1 VRTQMEIRTEADYL
15 QAHLTVIEGESR
27 ARHPTLHNVK
37 QGVTSILKQSILAA
51 AVVFQL
57 SGKRRRAGSESPTK
71 THPQPVDSAGRL

>member
-1 VRTQMEIRTEADYL
+1 MEIRTEADYL

-51 AVVFQL
+51 NAVVFQL
-57 SGKRRRAGSESPTK
+57 SGKRRRTGSEIPTK
-71 THPQPVDSAGRL
+71 TRPQPVDSAGRL

>member
-1 VRTQMEIRTEADYL
+1 MEIRTEADYL

-51 AVVFQL
+51 NAVVFQ
-57 SGKRRRAGSESPTK
+57 SGKRRRTGSEIPTK
-71 THPQPVDSAGRL
+71 TRPQPVDSAGRL